1 MDGYNRKKCV
11 AKILYMYVLGYEPD
25 FGYAEALRLLSS
37 KKFSEKQMVRK
48 EERRRQSMQNL
59 PTKLLIYRPSKTDF
73 SARLT
78 GVICF
83 SVTLACFLP
92 PIGLPHAECSA

>member
-37 KKFSEKQMVRK
+37 RKFSEKQMVRIK
-48 EERRRQSMQNL
+48 LEEMAFTRKA
-59 PTKLLIYRPSKTDF
+59 KLFTSIRFLGVCHHFEP
-73 SARLT
+73 RLT
-78 GVICF
+78 
-83 SVTLACFLP
+83 
-92 PIGLPHAECSA
+92 